1 MKTTL
6 EANGLFLNHIPA
18 FIPIKM
24 FAVDDNIVNSFKFNQ
39 SYPLQ
44 LSSLHSHNS
53 VYLCSALLAVK
64 LQERVELQSPE
75 MQAAVQFCNEL

>member
-24 FAVDDNIVNSFKFNQ
+24 FAVDDNIVNSFKSNQ

-44 LSSLHSHNS
+44 LSSLNSHNS
-53 VYLCSALLAVK
+53 VYLCSVRSAGSKVARESRTAISRDAGSSAV
-64 LQERVELQSPE
+64 L
-75 MQAAVQFCNEL
+75 

>member
-24 FAVDDNIVNSFKFNQ
+24 FAVDDNIVNSFKSNQ

-44 LSSLHSHNS
+44 LSSLNSHNS
-53 VYLCSALLAVK
+53 VYLCSALLCSAGSKVARESRTAISRDAGSSAV
-64 LQERVELQSPE
+64 L
-75 MQAAVQFCNEL
+75 

>member
-24 FAVDDNIVNSFKFNQ
+24 FAVDDNIVNSFKSNQ

-53 VYLCSALLAVK
+53 VYLCFALLAVK

>member
-24 FAVDDNIVNSFKFNQ
+24 FAVDDNIVNSFKSNQ

-44 LSSLHSHNS
+44 LSFLNSHNS
-53 VYLCSALLAVK
+53 SLLCSAGSKVARESRTAISRDAGSSAV
-64 LQERVELQSPE
+64 L
-75 MQAAVQFCNEL
+75 